1 MELPRRHSSES
12 VYGFPERSDRGGNV
26 CGTIPCAEI
35 ESESKGKEGGAVKLF
50 LGRLALV
57 SVLPDCLVLFCFSPV
72 AAIKHPDKVT

>member
-1 MELPRRHSSES
+1 MDVELPRRHSSES

-50 LGRLALV
+50 LGDLHL
-57 SVLPDCLVLFCFSPV
+57 SLCFLIVLFCFV
-72 AAIKHPDKVT
+72 FFFLLQQ